1 MVYRLQ
7 IMKILPLSEIKLK
20 FFNTSGI
27 LLHRY
32 NIAQKPDTVELLK
45 NSPNPF
51 KKLTLATFKKLLKIK
66 YTPEKLDGYYSTF
79 IIDRLTGKPVT
90 TYIKKQK
97 FRYGMEKYEFYV
109 KKRSGKLKYIGHRS
123 FSVSEKKI
131 DIGSSA
137 GYMESYYNNRYR
149 GLGIRGHQ
157 IAVERMQQTGAP
169 NVMITSLP
177 EAEPFHLGCG
187 FEYNTNFA
195 HMMSL
200 SNEAKSEWNI
210 FINSGQRILPC
221 KKQKI

>member
-1 MVYRLQ
+1 
-7 IMKILPLSEIKLK
+7 MKILPILHTKL
-20 FFNTSGI
+20 NISGR
-27 LLHRY
+27 LQ
-32 NIAQKPDTVELLK
+32 NIRQKLMLASKPDTVDLTKYKKEPFEKLK
-45 NSPNPF
+45 
-51 KKLTLATFKKLLKIK
+51 LATFKKLLKIK
-66 YTPEKLDGYYSTF
+66 YIPEKLDGYYSTF
-79 IIDRLTGKPVT
+79 IIDKLTGKPVT

-169 NVMITSLP
+169 NVIITSLP

-210 FINSGQRILPC
+210 FINSGQRILPTNYNL
-221 KKQKI
+221 